1 MTVIKPELIGS
12 LTKERK
18 EAVLRR
24 SMEDIS
30 SIYLDVRNIV
40 LDVQKRGD
48 IVSIEHYRKFKEDIG
63 PDDLEVTREE
73 IDRAYESID
82 DNLIDK
88 LKEAAKNIEK
98 FHKAQIE
105 REMWSMEIME
115 GVMAGR
121 LTRPMDIIGAYL
133 PGRKAIY
140 PSSVLMDVIPARVAG
155 VEKVVACTPP
165 NQGMVASN
173 ATIVAADIAGA
184 DHVFKIGG
192 PWAIASMAYGTECV
206 PKVHKI
212 VGPGNSYVT
221 AAKMIVF
228 GEIDID
234 SPAGASEVLI
244 LADESADPRLT
255 AVDLLSQV
263 EHDESNAGVLVTTS
277 MQLAEEVC
285 EIINS
290 EIEEM
295 PRKDIIKVSLS
306 QNSAVLV
313 TDDLKQAIDFTN
325 DYAAEHLQIVTKEP
339 FAVLPRIKHAGSIFL
354 GPYSP
359 VPVGDYASGTNHVLP
374 VGQCAKM
381 FSGLSV
387 DDFIKKPTFQYL
399 TKEGLSKLK
408 DTVTTIAE
416 AEGLYMHAR
425 AVRERFRDR

>member
-1 MTVIKPELIGS
+1 MAIIRSERLES
-12 LTKERK
+12 LTAERK
-18 EAVLRR
+18 EAILRR
-24 SMEDIS
+24 SMQDIS
-30 SIYLDVRNIV
+30 EIYLQVREIV
-40 LDVQKRGD
+40 LDIQKRGD
-48 IVSIEHYRKFKEDIG
+48 IVSIDHYRKFKEDIS
-63 PDDLEVTREE
+63 PDDLLVTKEE
-73 IDRAYESID
+73 IEKAYEVLD
-82 DNLIDK
+82 DNVIDK
-88 LKEAAKNIEK
+88 LKLAAANIEK

-105 REMWSMEIME
+105 KEMWSMEIME

-133 PGRKAIY
+133 PGRKAVY
-140 PSSVLMDVIPARVAG
+140 RSSVLMTVIPARVAG
-155 VEKVVACTPP
+155 VETVIACTPP
-165 NQGMVASN
+165 SEGMVASP
-173 ATIVAADIAGA
+173 ATLVASDIAGA
-184 DHVFKIGG
+184 DQVFKIGG
-192 PWAIASMAYGTECV
+192 PWAIASMAHGTETI

-244 LADESADPRLT
+244 LADETADPRLT
-255 AVDLLSQV
+255 AVDFLSQV
-263 EHDESNAGVLVTTS
+263 EHDESNAGVLISTS
-277 MQLAEEVC
+277 AELAQAVC
-285 EIINS
+285 DIINS

-295 PRKDIIKVSLS
+295 PRKEIIKVSLS
-306 QNSAVLV
+306 QNSAILV
-313 TDDLKQAIDFTN
+313 TDSIEEAIDFTN

-339 FAVLPRIKHAGSIFL
+339 FAILPRIKHAGSIFL

-408 DTVTTIAE
+408 DTVITIAE

-425 AVRERFRDR
+425 AVKERFK